1 MTRASGPAACLFLA
15 LAAAT
20 AGCGSADPTST
31 AAPDGSRAPA
41 VATPAPG
48 SSLAIALDKLDSNS
62 RVLAGLIDPDEIVD
76 ARLDTGDPVNVL
88 RDVRAGGGTAHLV
101 SDTIV
106 LTRAPFSV
114 VLAALARIDVGS
126 GSIAED
132 VSAKRRIAAA
142 PPSVDL
148 PSSGTPYV
156 GAGLRADGAAVS
168 IPAFRLEP
176 MIGAL
181 RASIVTFDGRPY
193 ASLSVDGGCQPDA
206 CDLTAMGL
214 VEGAAPQT
222 PDVWVVRSAA
232 VNGWIPTSNAR
243 ERELRAIPRPLQRA
257 AEWIA
262 RSEPAVA
269 KRIATYSLIAG
280 FAWQPGDPILVRIE
294 YQRDCPA
301 AVGPA
306 GVRVAE
312 DMVCRDTLGVLV
324 DVRAGAVVDVAETK
338 GQA

>member
-1 MTRASGPAACLFLA
+1 
-15 LAAAT
+15 
-20 AGCGSADPTST
+20 
-31 AAPDGSRAPA
+31 
-41 VATPAPG
+41 
-48 SSLAIALDKLDSNS
+48 
-62 RVLAGLIDPDEIVD
+62 LAGLIDTDEIVD

-132 VSAKRRIAAA
+132 LSAKRRIAGAL
-142 PPSVDL
+142 PTVDV
-148 PSSGTPYV
+148 PSSGTPYLEGGFRV
-156 GAGLRADGAAVS
+156 DGAAVS

-176 MIGAL
+176 MLGAL
-181 RASIVTFDGRPY
+181 RTSIVTFDGRPY
-193 ASLSVDGGCQPDA
+193 TSLSVDGGCRPDE

-222 PDVWVVRSAA
+222 PDVWVVRAAA
-232 VNGWIPTSNAR
+232 VTGWVPTGAAR
-243 ERELRAIPRPLQRA
+243 DRELRAIPRSLQRA

-262 RSEPAVA
+262 RSEPTVA
-269 KRIATYSLIAG
+269 KRIATYSLIGG
-280 FAWQPGDPILVRIE
+280 FAWQPGDPVLIRID

-306 GVRVAE
+306 GVSVAE

-324 DVRAGAVVDVAETK
+324 DVRAGAVVDIVETK
-338 GQA
+338 AGA

>member
-1 MTRASGPAACLFLA
+1 M
-15 LAAAT
+15 
-20 AGCGSADPTST
+20 
-31 AAPDGSRAPA
+31 
-41 VATPAPG
+41 
-48 SSLAIALDKLDSNS
+48 
-62 RVLAGLIDPDEIVD
+62 
-76 ARLDTGDPVNVL
+76 NV
-88 RDVRAGGGTAHLV
+88 
-101 SDTIV
+101 
-106 LTRAPFSV
+106 
-114 VLAALARIDVGS
+114 
-126 GSIAED
+126 
-132 VSAKRRIAAA
+132 
-142 PPSVDL
+142 
-148 PSSGTPYV
+148 PSSGAPYME
-156 GAGLRADGAAVS
+156 AGLRADAATVS

-176 MIGAL
+176 LITAL
-181 RASIVTFDGRPY
+181 RGSIVTFDGRPY
-193 ASLSVDGGCQPDA
+193 ESLSVNGRCQPDA
-206 CDLTAMGL
+206 CDLTTMGL
-214 VEGAAPQT
+214 VEGAAPLT

-232 VNGWIPTSNAR
+232 VNGWIPTSSAR
-243 ERELRAIPRPLQRA
+243 ERELRAIPRQLQRA

-280 FAWQPGDPILVRIE
+280 FAWQPGDPVLVRIE